1 MNSQN
6 ESQENSVE
14 DLGSLEETKIRIE
27 ETDPLI
33 ASGANQEVEKIR
45 PVITETYEERNY
57 GPG

>member
-1 MNSQN
+1 MAELNSI
-6 ESQENSVE
+6 E
-14 DLGSLEETKIRIE
+14 DTKIRIE